1 MKSMTKSI
9 KFSFGEITYTLT
21 RKNVKNIN
29 LRVKADGNIYIS
41 ANNRVSVSYIES
53 FLKEKEDFIFNA
65 LKRIAATTKETD
77 NWGTEY
83 GKKLP
88 VFGREYTVFLISSIR
103 NKAYIDNNSIIIE
116 SNDIEDKK
124 KSSDIVVDFYRT
136 LTEEK
141 IEEKFL
147 NIYNNVFP
155 KSENPPKTRVRKMTS
170 MWGNCC
176 PSKSTITFSAFLTVL
191 PEECIDYVVYHE
203 IVHLI
208 HADHSKKFYDALE
221 IFLPDFKERKNKM
234 CQYGTLIKKI

>member
-1 MKSMTKSI
+1 MKSTTNRI
-9 KFSFGEITYTLT
+9 KLHFGEITYTLT

-29 LRVKADGNIYIS
+29 LRIKADGNICIS

-65 LKRIAATTKETD
+65 IKRISEATKETD
-77 NWGTEY
+77 NWGIEY

-88 VFGREYTVFLISSIR
+88 IFGSEYTVFLISSVR
-103 NKAYIDNNSIIIE
+103 NKACIDNNSIIIE
-116 SNDIEDKK
+116 SSDIEDKK
-124 KSSDIVVDFYRT
+124 RISDIVVEFYRT
-136 LTEEK
+136 LAEE
-141 IEEKFL
+141 IIGAKFL

-155 KSENPPKTRVRKMTS
+155 NAENSPKIRIRKMTS

-176 PSKSTITFSAFLTVL
+176 PSKNTITFSVFLTAL
-191 PEECIDYVVYHE
+191 PEECIDYIVYHE

-208 HADHSKKFYDALE
+208 HADHSKKFYDALK

-234 CQYGTLIKKI
+234 CQYGSLTRIF